1 MGVEEKR
8 ALIVPGL
15 AGLSIR
21 RQCELLGLDRGSYYY
36 VPGEETAENLDLMR
50 RIDRLYMEWPFLGS
64 RRIREFLRRQGIE
77 VNRKRVQR
85 LMRLMG
91 LEAICPKRH
100 LSANG
105 KDHRVYPYLLRGVAI
120 ARPNH
125 VWAADITYIPMR
137 RGFLYLVAIL
147 DWYSRYVLAWKLS
160 NSLESAFCRD
170 ALAAALQS
178 GTPEIF
184 NTDQGV
190 QFTSDEFTQVLL
202 EEGVKVSMDGKGR
215 VFDNIFVERLWRT
228 VKYEEVYIKDYQ
240 VVADAME
247 GIGSYFRF
255 YNEERLHQSLNYKTP
270 AEVYCGRCSRRITEP
285 ELDRVAAPLGDAAG
299 TGLRLNNT
307 AAFHLN

>member
-64 RRIREFLRRQGIE
+64 RKIKEFLRRQGIE

-100 LSANG
+100 LSVNG
-105 KDHRVYPYLLRGVAI
+105 KDSRVYPYLLGGVAI
-120 ARPNH
+120 ARPNQ

-160 NSLESAFCRD
+160 NSLESAFCRE
-170 ALAAALQS
+170 ALAVALQS

-184 NTDQGV
+184 NTDQGA

-202 EEGVKVSMDGKGR
+202 EAGVKVSMDGKGR
-215 VFDNIFVERLWRT
+215 VFDNIFTERLWRS
-228 VKYEEVYIKDYQ
+228 VKYEEVYLRAYEDGWR
-240 VVADAME
+240 AED
-247 GIGSYFRF
+247 GLGRYFVF
-255 YNEERLHQSLNYKTP
+255 YNTRRPHQALNYQTP
-270 AEVYCGRCSRRITEP
+270 LEVHRIK
-285 ELDRVAAPLGDAAG
+285 AA
-299 TGLRLNNT
+299 
-307 AAFHLN
+307 

>member
-1 MGVEEKR
+1 MCVEEKR
-8 ALIVPGL
+8 TLIIPGM

-36 VPGEETAENLDLMR
+36 EPGGESAENLDLMR
-50 RIDRLYMEWPFLGS
+50 QIDRLYMKWPFLGS
-64 RRIREFLRRQGIE
+64 RKLVEFLRRQGVE

-105 KDHRVYPYLLRGVAI
+105 QGHRVYPYLLRGMAI
-120 ARPNH
+120 ARPNQ

-160 NSLESAFCRD
+160 NSLESAFCRE
-170 ALAAALQS
+170 ALGAALQS
-178 GTPEIF
+178 GAPEIF

-202 EEGVKVSMDGKGR
+202 EAGVKVSMDGKGR
-215 VFDNIFVERLWRT
+215 VFDNIFTERLWRS
-228 VKYEEVYIKDYQ
+228 VKYEEVYLRAYEDGWRAEDGLGRYFTFYNTLRPHQALDYQ
-240 VVADAME
+240 
-247 GIGSYFRF
+247 
-255 YNEERLHQSLNYKTP
+255 TP
-270 AEVYCGRCSRRITEP
+270 LEVYRSK
-285 ELDRVAAPLGDAAG
+285 AA
-299 TGLRLNNT
+299 
-307 AAFHLN
+307 